1 MTVAITSSY
10 TDMLFLFIWY
20 SVEFIYMLSVIV
32 YVSMTTGF
40 PKRIWAGP
48 PQEVVAPPQNPLAYA
63 GSFVADAASIAKTL
77 KETFN
82 NPAPVAMATASPTT
96 K

>member
-1 MTVAITSSY
+1 
-10 TDMLFLFIWY
+10 
-20 SVEFIYMLSVIV
+20 
-32 YVSMTTGF
+32 MTTGF
-40 PKRIWAGP
+40 PKRLWAGP
-48 PQEVVAPPQNPLAYA
+48 PQEMQPPPQNPLAYA

-82 NPAPVAMATASPTT
+82 NPAPVAVATPPA